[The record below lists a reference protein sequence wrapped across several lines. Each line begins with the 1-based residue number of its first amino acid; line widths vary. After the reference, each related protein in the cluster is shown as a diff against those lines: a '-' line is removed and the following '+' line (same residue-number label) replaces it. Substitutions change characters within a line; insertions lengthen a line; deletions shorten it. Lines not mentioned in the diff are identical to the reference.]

1 MKTLSITENVFDK
14 RGRRRLLGYGRRRKN
29 GKGDSSPLG
38 GVEG

>member
-1 MKTLSITENVFDK
+1 MNTLLTTENVFDK
-14 RGRRRLLGYGRRRKN
+14 RRRRRLVGYGRRRKN